1 VKLQL
6 KYSKLVIIFLL
17 VFVIG
22 PHKRRN
28 RLKQWIMNG
37 IVYVKL
43 NSKLTKEKEDKRK
56 SFEKSK
62 LDDISST
69 VEWFMKDVKGKTTK
83 I

>member
-28 RLKQWIMNG
+28 RLKQ
-37 IVYVKL
+37 
-43 NSKLTKEKEDKRK
+43 
-56 SFEKSK
+56 
-62 LDDISST
+62 
-69 VEWFMKDVKGKTTK
+69 
-83 I
+83 